1 MTNLSN
7 MSASRVSG
15 LSDGMREA
23 LGAAVY
29 QMQGPLNVIQAAIRM
44 LKASDPEPTTLASML
59 AQISAGRNGLR
70 IQKLAVSRAPMRAMT
85 RMFLTR
91 SFSCA

>member
-1 MTNLSN
+1 MVPTASEKGMTKTRTRRPVITTTAARRLRTLS
-7 MSASRVSG
+7 SIISSSG
-15 LSDGMREA
+15 Q
-23 LGAAVY
+23 V
-29 QMQGPLNVIQAAIRM
+29 AI
-44 LKASDPEPTTLASML
+44 TIML